1 MARLDKDKLEA
12 RRLRYFMQVIEVGS
26 VRGAAGALGMD
37 ASAVSRAMSLLEA
50 ECGARLFERRG
61 RGIIPTDA
69 GQLLAGY
76 VRRQHS
82 EKQSLLAQF
91 DSIRKVETGH
101 VELVTGEGY
110 INWLMRRPLSRF
122 MRTHPRIAIDLR
134 IESSDGIVERVLDER
149 AHIGILFNPPRNEQF
164 HSHYSW
170 PHPIQ
175 TLVLRTHPLAQV
187 DTPLRLSDLLP
198 YAGATLHHDFGLRQ
212 HIQAAELSEG
222 TKLTFSFTTTSFDAL
237 GHFVLAGHGYSLVS
251 RLPMTPA
258 DAAKVI
264 SLPMKSSLL
273 HRGRSHIITRQ
284 GRTLPPAAAELL
296 RIIVGDMKLPSR
308 NVPHAATRS

>member
-1 MARLDKDKLEA
+1 MTRHDMDKLET
-12 RRLRYFMQVIEVGS
+12 RRLRYFMQVLEIGS

-37 ASAVSRAMSLLEA
+37 ASAVSRALSLLEA
-50 ECGARLFERRG
+50 ECGAQLFERRG
-61 RGIIPTDA
+61 RGIVPTDA
-69 GQLLAGY
+69 GHLLAAY
-76 VRRQHS
+76 IRRQQS
-82 EKQSLLAQF
+82 DKQTLLAQL

-110 INWLMRRPLSRF
+110 IDWLMRHPLSRF
-122 MRTHPRIAIDLR
+122 MKMHPKIAIDLR

-149 AHIGILFNPPRNEQF
+149 AHIGILFNPPRNEQL
-164 HSHYSW
+164 HSHFSW

-175 TLVLRTHPLAQV
+175 TLVLRTHPLGQV
-187 DTPLRLSDLLP
+187 SSPLRLSDLLP
-198 YAGATLHHDFGLRQ
+198 YAGATLHRDFGLRQ

-237 GHFVLAGHGYSLVS
+237 GHFVLAGLGYSLVS

-273 HRGRSHIITRQ
+273 HRGRSHVVTRQ
-284 GRTLPPAAAELL
+284 GRMLPPAAAALL
-296 RIIVGDMKLPSR
+296 RMIVGDMKRPNR
-308 NVPHAATRS
+308 NAPRAAVPG